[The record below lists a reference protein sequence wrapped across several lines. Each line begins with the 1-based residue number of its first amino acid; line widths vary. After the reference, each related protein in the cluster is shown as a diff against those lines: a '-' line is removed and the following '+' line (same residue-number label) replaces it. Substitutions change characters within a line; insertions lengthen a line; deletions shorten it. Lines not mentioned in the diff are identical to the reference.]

1 MRQDPPSSGPE
12 LLQLTGF
19 LDFLRETVLLKTE
32 RLTREQLAQRLPP
45 SSMTLAGLLYHLTNV
60 EDWWFRVRFLGLPE
74 TEPWGSVD
82 WEADPGWDFRVA
94 LELEPL
100 QLRRG
105 YREAVA
111 RSAAVVEQVGDLNQ
125 LSVPAKP
132 NGQCWDLRW
141 VLLHM
146 IEETA
151 RHAGHA
157 DLLREAADGAVGE

>member
-1 MRQDPPSSGPE
+1 
-12 LLQLTGF
+12 
-19 LDFLRETVLLKTE
+19 
-32 RLTREQLAQRLPP
+32 
-45 SSMTLAGLLYHLTNV
+45 
-60 EDWWFRVRFLGLPE
+60 
-74 TEPWGSVD
+74 VD